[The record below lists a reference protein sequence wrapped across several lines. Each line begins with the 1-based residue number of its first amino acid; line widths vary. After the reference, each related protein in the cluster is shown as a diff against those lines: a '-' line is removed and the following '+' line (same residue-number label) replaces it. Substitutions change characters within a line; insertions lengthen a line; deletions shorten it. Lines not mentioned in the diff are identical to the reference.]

1 MEDLDIARI
10 ENDASRI
17 AVAETYENFGPVS
30 HARRIAAITRKAY
43 RDPL

>member
-10 ENDASRI
+10 ENDPSRI

-30 HARRIAAITRKAY
+30 HARRIAAITRK
-43 RDPL
+43 PIEIPV